1 LGSHNNCQGAIVTS
15 PETDED
21 PAVIARIQ
29 RQAMADAAPVTT
41 FAQELIRIPSRGGID
56 DPEPILALAE
66 NWLRS
71 NELPHRRLHAPDG
84 APAAVVIEV
93 AGARPGPTWVLDAC
107 LDTAPFGDETAWSF
121 SPTAGDMSPRGMLRG
136 RGAADSKTAA
146 AMFCH
151 LAAAISRQYLDLA
164 GTLVVLLDV
173 DEHTGNFSGAKA
185 LLQTIDP
192 STIAGALIGYPGH
205 DEVTIGGRGVF
216 RARLHVHGT
225 AEHSGSTTNP
235 VNAAIRAAQ
244 LAILLDDFPLP
255 ELAAGGFPL
264 PPKLTVTEIH
274 SGTGFTTVPDHA
286 VVAVDIRLTD
296 VLGATDAREL
306 INKAVAELD
315 ADHSTSRP
323 TKIEPVL
330 SWPHY
335 QLSPTKQP
343 AAALIHGATTAGF
356 DVTPKVAGPSNI
368 GNLFATHNIPA
379 TAGFGVPYTGLHGT
393 DEQADL
399 NALPAVQAAYH
410 LAVLS
415 LMNSQH

>member
-1 LGSHNNCQGAIVTS
+1 VTS
-15 PETDED
+15 PAIDED

-29 RQAMADAAPVTT
+29 RQALIDAPYVTA
-41 FAQELIRIPSRGGID
+41 FAQELIRTPSRGGID
-56 DPEPILALAE
+56 DPEPILALVE
-66 NWLRS
+66 NWLRD
-71 NELPHRRLHAPDG
+71 NELPHRRLHTSEG
-84 APAAVVIEV
+84 APAAVVIEIV
-93 AGARPGPTWVLDAC
+93 GSRPGPTWVLDAC

-121 SPTAGDMSPRGMLRG
+121 PPTAGDVSPHGMLRG

-151 LAAAISRQYLDLA
+151 LAAPISRQHLDLA

-216 RARLHVHGT
+216 RARLHVHGI
-225 AEHSGSTTNP
+225 AEHSGSKTNP
-235 VNAAIRAAQ
+235 ANAAIRAAQ
-244 LAILLDDFPLP
+244 LATLLDDFPLP
-255 ELAAGGFPL
+255 KPAADGFPL

-274 SGTGFTTVPDHA
+274 SGAGFTTVPDHA

-296 VLGATDAREL
+296 VLDATDAREL

-315 ADHSTSRP
+315 ADHPTSRP

-356 DVTPKVAGPSNI
+356 NVTPKVAGPSNI
-368 GNLFATHNIPA
+368 GNLFATHNIPT
-379 TAGFGVPYTGLHGT
+379 TAGFGLPYTGLHGT
-393 DEQADL
+393 DEQADV

-415 LMNSQH
+415 LMYP